1 MLKNLNTRGQ
11 TRLVIHP
18 PHKLDVSSTPALC
31 KSLSLKICV
40 FQVMGGL
47 REGGVSLT
55 VYFQITLLLSKEVS
69 KTKFCPSQCDQF
81 H

>member
-1 MLKNLNTRGQ
+1 MLKNLNVHGQ

-18 PHKLDVSSTPALC
+18 PHKLDVSATPALC
-31 KSLSLKICV
+31 KPLRLKICV

-47 REGGVSLT
+47 GGGGSLT
-55 VYFQITLLLSKEVS
+55 VCLHITLLLSYEVS
-69 KTKFCPSQCDQF
+69 KTKFCPSQCDHF